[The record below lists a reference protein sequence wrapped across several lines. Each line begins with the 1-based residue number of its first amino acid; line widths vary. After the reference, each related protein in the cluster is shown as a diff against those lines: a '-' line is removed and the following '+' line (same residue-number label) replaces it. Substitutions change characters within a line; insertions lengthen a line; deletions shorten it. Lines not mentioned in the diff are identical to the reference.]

1 PQHKRQLCVREVHYT
16 AQAKWLIP
24 ADNTKWAC
32 SSTGLTPCI
41 SLKVF
46 DKSSEYCVQV
56 TMIPKIYYHA
66 ENYVYDSMTV
76 PDHHLTKREPI
87 TALTIALLM
96 LAGGARAGT
105 GIASLVRQNKEF
117 GALKVAI
124 DEDIARIEE
133 SITALANSLKSLSE
147 VVLQNRRGL
156 DILFLQA
163 GGLCAALK
171 EECCIYADHTGL
183 VKDTMSKLR
192 ERLEN
197 RKKERESQQ
206 NWFTSLFDQ
215 APWLTTLL
223 SSLIGPVAILF
234 LALVFGPC
242 ILNKLVSFV
251 ENRLK
256 AINIMVIKQ
265 R

>member
-1 PQHKRQLCVREVHYT
+1 AR
-16 AQAKWLIP
+16 AKWLIP
-24 ADNTKWAC
+24 ANNTKWAC

-41 SLKVF
+41 PLKVF
-46 DKSSEYCVQV
+46 NKSSEYCVQV
-56 TMIPKIYYHA
+56 TVIPKIYYHA

-76 PDHHLTKREPI
+76 PDHHLANRELI
-87 TALTIALLM
+87 TAVTVALLM
-96 LAGGARAGT
+96 LVGGTGAST
-105 GIASLVRQNKEF
+105 GIASLVRQNREF
-117 GALKVAI
+117 GTLKVAT
-124 DEDIARIEE
+124 DEEIARIEE

-171 EECCIYADHTGL
+171 EECCVFADHTGL
-183 VKDTMSKLR
+183 VKDTMAKLR
-192 ERLEN
+192 KRLEN
-197 RKKERESQQ
+197 QKRDRESQD
-206 NWFTSLFDQ
+206 WFTSLFDQ

-223 SSLIGPVAILF
+223 SSLIGPIAMLF
-234 LALVFGPC
+234 LALIFGPC

-256 AINIMVIKQ
+256 TIKIMVVK
-265 R
+265 